1 MQGLPPQ
8 HVRWGQPFA
17 VVNEAD
23 VPSLRALLGKRDAP
37 QASTTGAPVAM
48 IVGLGNPG
56 PEYARHRH
64 NIGFQVVDLF
74 AERHGLEFDKFQ
86 KRALLAIGKVSLKN
100 GWSGRLLV
108 AKPMTY
114 MNASGEAVGPL
125 AAFYKISPGSILV
138 VHDDLDLPLGRLR
151 LRPNGSPGGQKGVA
165 SITKALGTDAFCRA
179 KIGISRPGGQNSGA
193 PPAMDPA
200 DYVLQP
206 FTSEQENEM
215 SLARVRAV
223 DAIEVWLSEG
233 IEAAMNTFNAAV

>member
-1 MQGLPPQ
+1 MPG
-8 HVRWGQPFA
+8 
-17 VVNEAD
+17 
-23 VPSLRALLGKRDAP
+23 LRALLGQRARPPDGGALAP
-37 QASTTGAPVAM
+37 AVM

-74 AERHGLEFDKFQ
+74 AERHGLAFDKFQ
-86 KRALLAIGKVSLKN
+86 KRGRLAIGKATLRN
-100 GWSGRLLV
+100 GWSGRVLL

-114 MNASGEAVGPL
+114 MNSSGEAVGPL
-125 AAFYKISPGSILV
+125 AAFYKITPADILV

-151 LRPNGSPGGQKGVA
+151 LRPDGSPGGQKGVG
-165 SITKALGTDAFCRA
+165 SIIKALGTDAFCRL
-179 KIGISRPGGQNSGA
+179 KVGISRPGGQNSGA

-206 FTSEQENEM
+206 FSGEQEREM
-215 SLARVRAV
+215 ALARVRAL

-233 IEAAMNTFNAAV
+233 VEAAMNAFNAAV

>member
-1 MQGLPPQ
+1 
-8 HVRWGQPFA
+8 
-17 VVNEAD
+17 
-23 VPSLRALLGKRDAP
+23 
-37 QASTTGAPVAM
+37 M

-74 AERHGLEFDKFQ
+74 AERHGLAFDKFQ
-86 KRALLAIGKVSLKN
+86 KRGRLAVGKISLRN
-100 GWSGRLLV
+100 GWTGRVLL

-114 MNASGEAVGPL
+114 MNSSGEAVGPL
-125 AAFYKISPGSILV
+125 AAFYKITPANILV

-165 SITKALGTDAFCRA
+165 SIIRALGSDAFCRL
-179 KIGISRPGGQNSGA
+179 KVGISRPGGQYSSA

-206 FTSEQENEM
+206 FTAEQEKEM
-215 SLARVRAV
+215 SLARVRAA